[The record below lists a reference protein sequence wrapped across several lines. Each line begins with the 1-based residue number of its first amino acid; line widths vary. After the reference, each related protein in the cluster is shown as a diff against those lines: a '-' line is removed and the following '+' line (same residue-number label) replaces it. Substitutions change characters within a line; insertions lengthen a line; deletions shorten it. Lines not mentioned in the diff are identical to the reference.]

1 MNRQERNEFIV
12 KLYNEGIKTS
22 PEIKAELE
30 KVGVDL
36 SERTIR
42 GILQEE
48 LGSLDI
54 SGRRAAK
61 NGGNANLSEVSIEQL
76 SDSEYKFFLYEEADQ
91 HRLLKKFKT
100 LKEAVEYINYSSA
113 LKWAESKFEDGT
125 EFIKLGEY
133 IIKPSFKSE
142 MEKQTDT
149 IGVLIISHIETLIK
163 IRDYI
168 NSEDKKPLNDF
179 IDSELEIL
187 ESLNRKEI

>member
-1 MNRQERNEFIV
+1 MNKQERNKLIV
-12 KLYNEGIKTS
+12 KLYNEGITTGS
-22 PEIKAELE
+22 EIKAELE
-30 KVGVDL
+30 KVGVEL
-36 SERTIR
+36 SERR
-42 GILQEE
+42 VQEILQER
-48 LGSLDI
+48 LGTSKI
-54 SGRRAAK
+54 R
-61 NGGNANLSEVSIEQL
+61 GNAEDKVRGNADLSEVSIEQL
-76 SDSEYKFFLYEEADQ
+76 SDSEYKFFLYGEADQ

-125 EFIKLGEY
+125 EFIKLGDY

-149 IGVLIISHIETLIK
+149 IGVLIRSHINTLIK